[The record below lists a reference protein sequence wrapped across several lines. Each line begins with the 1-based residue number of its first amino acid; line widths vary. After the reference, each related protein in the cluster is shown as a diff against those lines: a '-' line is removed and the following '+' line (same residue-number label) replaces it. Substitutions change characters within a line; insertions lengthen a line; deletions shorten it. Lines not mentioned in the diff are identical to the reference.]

1 MATTDKDESEAP
13 AESGVGRIKEELS
26 KFAGAQV
33 QQLAE
38 KAGSKLSDLTG
49 QLTDAAENGGS
60 LPAIGS
66 RVLQGESPVK
76 AFVSEKAK
84 GAKDAVVDKAKS
96 AFGGGGGKGNRKAGG
111 GKFMNIIEVIDV
123 GVPLR
128 TAYDAWTQY
137 EEFSGF
143 MKGVQSVSKGE
154 DEESDWK
161 VKVGPSTRSF
171 KATVQE
177 QVPDDRIVW
186 TSEGAK
192 GSTRGAISF
201 HELASNLT
209 RIVLVME
216 YYPSGFFEKTGN
228 LWRAQGRRVRLDFKH
243 FQRYVSLTEEEPE
256 GWRGEIRD
264 GEVVVSHEEAVE
276 REEEEEAED
285 GEDEDEEYGEEEP
298 EEGDEEEE
306 DDEEPEEDEEE
317 EEEEEEEPEEDEDE
331 DEEDEDED
339 EEDEDEDEEDDEEEP
354 EEDDDEEDED
364 EGEED
369 DEEDDEEEPEE
380 PPAKKRASR
389 RRRSGASR

>member
-1 MATTDKDESEAP
+1 MATTDKDASEAP
-13 AESGVGRIKEELS
+13 AESGVDRIKEELS
-26 KFAGAQV
+26 KFASAQV

-38 KAGSKLSDLTG
+38 KAGGKLKDLTG
-49 QLTDAAENGGS
+49 QLTDSAENGGS
-60 LPAIGS
+60 LPAIAS
-66 RVLQGESPVK
+66 RVLQGESPAK

-84 GAKDAVVDKAKS
+84 GAKDAVVDKAKGV
-96 AFGGGGGKGNRKAGG
+96 FGGGGDDGGGGGGKGNRKAGG
-111 GKFMNIIEVIDV
+111 GKFMNIIEVMDV

-161 VKVGPSTRSF
+161 VKVGPSSRSF

-201 HELASNLT
+201 HELAPNLT
-209 RIVLVME
+209 RIVLVVE

-243 FQRYVSLTEEEPE
+243 FHRYVTLTEEEPE

-264 GEVVVSHEEAVE
+264 GEVVVTHEEAVE
-276 REEEEEAED
+276 REEAEEAEEAED
-285 GEDEDEEYGEEEP
+285 GEGEDEEYGEEAEDEEP
-298 EEGDEEEE
+298 EEEDEEGEAEDDDEADEDEEPEDEYEEDEDEDEEAEEEE
-306 DDEEPEEDEEE
+306 DEEPEDEEEDEEE
-317 EEEEEEEPEEDEDE
+317 EEEE
-331 DEEDEDED
+331 
-339 EEDEDEDEEDDEEEP
+339 
-354 EEDDDEEDED
+354 
-364 EGEED
+364 
-369 DEEDDEEEPEE
+369 PEE
-380 PPAKKRASR
+380 PPAPKRASR
-389 RRRSGASR
+389 RRRSEAAR

>member
-13 AESGVGRIKEELS
+13 AESGVDRIKEELS
-26 KFAGAQV
+26 KFASAQV
-33 QQLAE
+33 QTLAE
-38 KAGSKLSDLTG
+38 KAGGKLKDLTG

-84 GAKDAVVDKAKS
+84 GAKDTVMDKAKS

-111 GKFMNIIEVIDV
+111 GKFMNIIEVMDV

-137 EEFSGF
+137 DEFSGF

-161 VKVGPSTRSF
+161 VKVGPSSRSF

-201 HELASNLT
+201 HELAPNLT

-243 FQRYVSLTEEEPE
+243 FQRYVTLTEEEPE

-276 REEEEEAED
+276 REEAEEEEAED
-285 GEDEDEEYGEEEP
+285 GEDEAQEDGEEEP
-298 EEGDEEEE
+298 EEEDEEDEGDEEEDYGE
-306 DDEEPEEDEEE
+306 EEEEPEEDEEE
-317 EEEEEEEPEEDEDE
+317 EEDEDEEGDEDEEPEEFEEDEEPEEEEEEEEEEEP
-331 DEEDEDED
+331 
-339 EEDEDEDEEDDEEEP
+339 
-354 EEDDDEEDED
+354 
-364 EGEED
+364 
-369 DEEDDEEEPEE
+369 
-380 PPAKKRASR
+380 PAPKRGR
-389 RRRSGASR
+389 KRRSGASR

>member
-1 MATTDKDESEAP
+1 MATTDRDESETP
-13 AESGVGRIKEELS
+13 AESGIDRVKEELS

-33 QQLAE
+33 QHLAE
-38 KAGSKLSDLTG
+38 KAGSKLSYITG

-66 RVLQGESPVK
+66 RVLQGDSPVK
-76 AFVSEKAK
+76 ALVSEKAK
-84 GAKDAVVDKAKS
+84 SAKDAVVDKAKS
-96 AFGGGGGKGNRKAGG
+96 AFGGGGGGGGKGNRKAGG
-111 GKFMNIIEVIDV
+111 GKFMNIIEVMDV

-137 EEFSGF
+137 DEFSGF

-161 VKVGPSTRSF
+161 VKVGPSSRSF

-201 HELASNLT
+201 HELAPNLT

-243 FQRYVSLTEEEPE
+243 FQRYVTLTEEEPE

-264 GEVVVSHEEAVE
+264 GEVVISHEEAAE
-276 REEEEEAED
+276 REEAEEAEEGED
-285 GEDEDEEYGEEEP
+285 GQAEPEDGEEDEDYDEEDEDYDEEDEEP
-298 EEGDEEEE
+298 DAEDEEPDEDEDYYDEE
-306 DDEEPEEDEEE
+306 DDEEPDEE
-317 EEEEEEEPEEDEDE
+317 
-331 DEEDEDED
+331 
-339 EEDEDEDEEDDEEEP
+339 
-354 EEDDDEEDED
+354 ED
-364 EGEED
+364 EGEE
-369 DEEDDEEEPEE
+369 EPEDEEESELEE

>member
-1 MATTDKDESEAP
+1 MATTDKDASEAP
-13 AESGVGRIKEELS
+13 AESGVDRIKEELS
-26 KFAGAQV
+26 KFASAQV

-38 KAGSKLSDLTG
+38 KAGGKLKDLTG
-49 QLTDAAENGGS
+49 QLTDSAENGGS
-60 LPAIGS
+60 LPAIAS
-66 RVLQGESPVK
+66 RVLQGESPAK

-84 GAKDAVVDKAKS
+84 GAKDAVVDKAKGV
-96 AFGGGGGKGNRKAGG
+96 FGGGGDGDGGGGGGKGRKAGG
-111 GKFMNIIEVIDV
+111 GKFMNIIEVMDV
-123 GVPLR
+123 GVPVR

-161 VKVGPSTRSF
+161 VKVGPSSRSF

-201 HELASNLT
+201 HELAPNLT
-209 RIVLVME
+209 RIVLVVE

-243 FQRYVSLTEEEPE
+243 FHRYVTLTEEEPE

-264 GEVVVSHEEAVE
+264 GEVVVTHEEAVE
-276 REEEEEAED
+276 REEAEESEEAED
-285 GEDEDEEYGEEEP
+285 GEGEDEEYGEEAEDEEP
-298 EEGDEEEE
+298 EEEDEEGEAEDDDEADEDEEPEDEYEEDEDEEAEEEE
-306 DDEEPEEDEEE
+306 DEEPEDEEEDEEE
-317 EEEEEEEPEEDEDE
+317 EEEE
-331 DEEDEDED
+331 
-339 EEDEDEDEEDDEEEP
+339 
-354 EEDDDEEDED
+354 
-364 EGEED
+364 
-369 DEEDDEEEPEE
+369 PEE
-380 PPAKKRASR
+380 PPAPKRASR
-389 RRRSGASR
+389 RRRSEAAR

>member
-13 AESGVGRIKEELS
+13 AESGIDRIKEELS

-38 KAGSKLSDLTG
+38 KAGSKLSDITG
-49 QLTDAAENGGS
+49 QLTDSADNGGS
-60 LPAIGS
+60 LPAIAS
-66 RVLQGESPVK
+66 RVFQGESPVK

-84 GAKDAVVDKAKS
+84 GAKDTVVDKAKS

-111 GKFMNIIEVIDV
+111 GKFMNIIEVMDV

-137 EEFSGF
+137 DEFSGF

-161 VKVGPSTRSF
+161 VKVGPSSRSF

-201 HELASNLT
+201 HELAPNLT

-243 FQRYVSLTEEEPE
+243 FQRYVTLTEEEPE

-276 REEEEEAED
+276 REEAEEAED
-285 GEDEDEEYGEEEP
+285 GEDEDEEYGEEE
-298 EEGDEEEE
+298 DEE
-306 DDEEPEEDEEE
+306 EEDEEE
-317 EEEEEEEPEEDEDE
+317 EDEEEPDEEEPEEDEDE
-331 DEEDEDED
+331 EEPEEEDEEEPDE
-339 EEDEDEDEEDDEEEP
+339 DEEEP
-354 EEDDDEEDED
+354 EEEDEEEPDE
-364 EGEED
+364 
-369 DEEDDEEEPEE
+369 DEEEPEE

-389 RRRSGASR
+389 RRRSEASR

>member
-1 MATTDKDESEAP
+1 MATTDKDASEAP
-13 AESGVGRIKEELS
+13 AESGVDRIKEELS
-26 KFAGAQV
+26 KFASAQV

-38 KAGSKLSDLTG
+38 KAGGKLKDLTG
-49 QLTDAAENGGS
+49 QLTDSAENGGS
-60 LPAIGS
+60 LPAIAS
-66 RVLQGESPVK
+66 RVLQGESPAK

-84 GAKDAVVDKAKS
+84 GAKDAVVDKAKGV
-96 AFGGGGGKGNRKAGG
+96 FGGGGDGDGGGGGGKGNRKAGG
-111 GKFMNIIEVIDV
+111 GKFMNIIEVMDV
-123 GVPLR
+123 GVPVR

-161 VKVGPSTRSF
+161 VKVGPSSRSF

-201 HELASNLT
+201 HELAPNLT
-209 RIVLVME
+209 RIVLVVE

-243 FQRYVSLTEEEPE
+243 FHRYVTLTEEEPE

-264 GEVVVSHEEAVE
+264 GEVVVTHEEAVE
-276 REEEEEAED
+276 REEAEESEEAED
-285 GEDEDEEYGEEEP
+285 GEGEDEEYGEEAEDEEP
-298 EEGDEEEE
+298 EEEDEEGEAEDDDEADEDEEPEDEYEEDEDEEAEEEE
-306 DDEEPEEDEEE
+306 DEEPEDEEEDEEE
-317 EEEEEEEPEEDEDE
+317 EEEE
-331 DEEDEDED
+331 
-339 EEDEDEDEEDDEEEP
+339 
-354 EEDDDEEDED
+354 
-364 EGEED
+364 
-369 DEEDDEEEPEE
+369 PEE
-380 PPAKKRASR
+380 PPAPKRASR
-389 RRRSGASR
+389 RRRSEAAR

>member
-13 AESGVGRIKEELS
+13 AESGVDRIKEELS
-26 KFAGAQV
+26 KFASAQV
-33 QQLAE
+33 QTLAE
-38 KAGSKLSDLTG
+38 KAGGKLKDLTG

-111 GKFMNIIEVIDV
+111 GKFMNIIEVMDV

-137 EEFSGF
+137 DEFSGF

-161 VKVGPSTRSF
+161 VKVGPSSRSF

-201 HELASNLT
+201 HELAPNLT

-243 FQRYVSLTEEEPE
+243 FQRYVTLTEEEPE

-276 REEEEEAED
+276 REEAEEEEAED
-285 GEDEDEEYGEEEP
+285 GEDEEEYGEEEP
-298 EEGDEEEE
+298 EEEDGEEEPEDEDEEEDYDEEGEEPEE
-306 DDEEPEEDEEE
+306 DEEPDEEDEDEEPEEDEEE
-317 EEEEEEEPEEDEDE
+317 
-331 DEEDEDED
+331 
-339 EEDEDEDEEDDEEEP
+339 
-354 EEDDDEEDED
+354 
-364 EGEED
+364 
-369 DEEDDEEEPEE
+369 PEE
-380 PPAKKRASR
+380 PPAPKRGR
-389 RRRSGASR
+389 KRRSGASR

>member
-1 MATTDKDESEAP
+1 MATTDKDETEAP
-13 AESGVGRIKEELS
+13 AESGVDRIKEELS
-26 KFAGAQV
+26 KFASAQV
-33 QQLAE
+33 QTLAE
-38 KAGSKLSDLTG
+38 KAGGKLKDLTG

-111 GKFMNIIEVIDV
+111 GKFMNIIEVMDV

-137 EEFSGF
+137 DEFSGF

-161 VKVGPSTRSF
+161 VKVGPSSRSF

-201 HELASNLT
+201 HELAPNLT

-243 FQRYVSLTEEEPE
+243 FQRYVTLTEEEPE

-285 GEDEDEEYGEEEP
+285 GEGEEEYGEEEP
-298 EEGDEEEE
+298 EEEDEDEEEE
-306 DDEEPEEDEEE
+306 PEEEDEDEEEDYDEEDEEPEEDEEDEEPEEDEEE
-317 EEEEEEEPEEDEDE
+317 
-331 DEEDEDED
+331 
-339 EEDEDEDEEDDEEEP
+339 
-354 EEDDDEEDED
+354 
-364 EGEED
+364 
-369 DEEDDEEEPEE
+369 PEE
-380 PPAKKRASR
+380 PPAPKRGR
-389 RRRSGASR
+389 KRRSGASR

>member
-1 MATTDKDESEAP
+1 MATTDKDETEAP
-13 AESGVGRIKEELS
+13 AESGVDRIKEELS
-26 KFAGAQV
+26 KFASAQV
-33 QQLAE
+33 QTLAE
-38 KAGSKLSDLTG
+38 KAGGKLKDLTG

-111 GKFMNIIEVIDV
+111 GKFMNIIEVMDV

-137 EEFSGF
+137 DEFSGF

-161 VKVGPSTRSF
+161 VKVGPSSRSF

-201 HELASNLT
+201 HELAPNLT

-243 FQRYVSLTEEEPE
+243 FQRYVTLTEEEPE

-276 REEEEEAED
+276 REEAEEEEAED
-285 GEDEDEEYGEEEP
+285 GEGEEEYGEEEP
-298 EEGDEEEE
+298 EEEDEDEDEDYDEEDEEEDYDE
-306 DDEEPEEDEEE
+306 EDEEPEEDEEDE
-317 EEEEEEEPEEDEDE
+317 EPEEPEEPEEDEEEPEEDE
-331 DEEDEDED
+331 
-339 EEDEDEDEEDDEEEP
+339 EEP
-354 EEDDDEEDED
+354 EEL
-364 EGEED
+364 
-369 DEEDDEEEPEE
+369 
-380 PPAKKRASR
+380 PAPKRGR
-389 RRRSGASR
+389 KRRSGASR

>member
-13 AESGVGRIKEELS
+13 AESGVDRIKEELS
-26 KFAGAQV
+26 KFASAQV
-33 QQLAE
+33 QTLAE
-38 KAGSKLSDLTG
+38 KAGGKLKDLTG

-111 GKFMNIIEVIDV
+111 GKFMNIIEVMDV

-137 EEFSGF
+137 DEFSGF

-161 VKVGPSTRSF
+161 VKVGPSSRSF

-201 HELASNLT
+201 HELAPNLT

-243 FQRYVSLTEEEPE
+243 FQRYVTLTEEEPE

-276 REEEEEAED
+276 REEAEEEEAED
-285 GEDEDEEYGEEEP
+285 GEDEEEYGEEEP
-298 EEGDEEEE
+298 EEEDGEEEPEEEDGEEEPEEEDGEEEPEEEDEEEE
-306 DDEEPEEDEEE
+306 PEDEDEEEDYDEEGEEPEEDEEPDEEDEDEEPEEDEEE
-317 EEEEEEEPEEDEDE
+317 
-331 DEEDEDED
+331 
-339 EEDEDEDEEDDEEEP
+339 
-354 EEDDDEEDED
+354 
-364 EGEED
+364 
-369 DEEDDEEEPEE
+369 PEE
-380 PPAKKRASR
+380 PPAPKRGR
-389 RRRSGASR
+389 KRRSGASR

>member
-13 AESGVGRIKEELS
+13 AESGVDRIKEELS
-26 KFAGAQV
+26 KFASAQV
-33 QQLAE
+33 QTLAE
-38 KAGSKLSDLTG
+38 KAGGKLKDLTG
-49 QLTDAAENGGS
+49 QLTEAAENGGS

-111 GKFMNIIEVIDV
+111 GKFMNIIEVMDV

-137 EEFSGF
+137 DEFSGF

-161 VKVGPSTRSF
+161 VKVGPSSRSF

-201 HELASNLT
+201 HELAPNLT

-243 FQRYVSLTEEEPE
+243 FQRYVTLTEEEPE

-276 REEEEEAED
+276 REEAEEEEAED
-285 GEDEDEEYGEEEP
+285 QEDGEEEP
-298 EEGDEEEE
+298 EEEDGEEEPEEE
-306 DDEEPEEDEEE
+306 DEEDEDEDYGEEDEEPEADEEDEEDEDEEPEEFEEPEEE
-317 EEEEEEEPEEDEDE
+317 EEEEEEEP
-331 DEEDEDED
+331 
-339 EEDEDEDEEDDEEEP
+339 
-354 EEDDDEEDED
+354 
-364 EGEED
+364 
-369 DEEDDEEEPEE
+369 
-380 PPAKKRASR
+380 PAPKRGR
-389 RRRSGASR
+389 KRRSGASR

>member
-13 AESGVGRIKEELS
+13 AESGVDRIKEELS
-26 KFAGAQV
+26 KFASAQV
-33 QQLAE
+33 QTLAE
-38 KAGSKLSDLTG
+38 KAGGKLKDLTG

-111 GKFMNIIEVIDV
+111 GKFMNIIEVMDV

-137 EEFSGF
+137 DEFSGF

-161 VKVGPSTRSF
+161 VKVGPSSRSF

-201 HELASNLT
+201 HELAPNLT

-243 FQRYVSLTEEEPE
+243 FQRYVTLTEEEPE

-276 REEEEEAED
+276 REEAEEEEAED
-285 GEDEDEEYGEEEP
+285 GEDEEEYGEEEP
-298 EEGDEEEE
+298 EEEDEEEE
-306 DDEEPEEDEEE
+306 PEDEDGDGEEEPEDEDEEEDYDEEGEEPEEDEEPDEEDEDEEPEEDEEE
-317 EEEEEEEPEEDEDE
+317 
-331 DEEDEDED
+331 
-339 EEDEDEDEEDDEEEP
+339 
-354 EEDDDEEDED
+354 
-364 EGEED
+364 
-369 DEEDDEEEPEE
+369 PEE
-380 PPAKKRASR
+380 PPAPKRGR
-389 RRRSGASR
+389 KRRSGASR